1 MCDMTYDRTPKM
13 NNPIPLYSNAKRYI
27 LHARLFMAARFCSQI
42 LPVIIC
48 LVYITLS
55 IVCSKYSHICLFGI
69 LIIFVSYGLIFM
81 FNYMIALTL
90 KCDNCKKPPTIRRKS
105 KINFKEELSCGLM
118 KKWKPVV
125 PVQLVEKS
133 FRCVHCGTEYSLFL

>member
-1 MCDMTYDRTPKM
+1 MCDRNMPGQQKM

-27 LHARLFMAARFCSQI
+27 LHARLFMAARFCSQV
-42 LPVIIC
+42 LPIIIC

-55 IVCSKYSHICLFGI
+55 IVSPKYSHICLFGI
-69 LIIFVSYGLIFM
+69 LIVFISYGFIFM
-81 FNYMIALTL
+81 VNYIIALTL
-90 KCDNCKKPPTIRRKS
+90 KCDNCKKPPTIRRKL
-105 KINFKEELSCGLM
+105 KIGLKEEFSSGLM

-133 FRCVHCGTEYSLFL
+133 FRCVHCGSEYSLSV